1 MDIPQE
7 ARKLS
12 PRMVIL
18 ITKEEDSKKLDE
30 LFGRLHMP
38 ICYQARGKGT
48 ASSEMLDIFG
58 LGGSTRLITL
68 GILPKFM
75 VGELVKAAQEH
86 FSLHRKGGGIAFTVP
101 LTGIQHPIFRVL
113 NDEAKEAL
121 KQKIYERTE
130 QDMEEVKNKDY
141 VVVWVTVASGYSDE
155 VIDAA
160 QSAGAK
166 GGTVLR
172 GRQRNSDRI
181 SQHFGISTQE
191 ERDFVMMVVPREK
204 KGEIMAAIG
213 RACGLS
219 TEAHGVILAFPV
231 DEAFGLE
238 T

>member
-18 ITKEEDSKKLDE
+18 ITKEEDCAKLDE

-58 LGGSTRLITL
+58 LGGSARLITL

-75 VGELVKAAQEH
+75 VGELVKEAQEH
-86 FSLHRKGGGIAFTVP
+86 LSFHRKGGGIAFTVP
-101 LTGIQHPIFRVL
+101 LTGIQHPIFQVL
-113 NDEAKEAL
+113 NDEAREAL

-160 QSAGAK
+160 RSAGAK

-172 GRQRNSDRI
+172 GRQRNSERV

-191 ERDFVMMVVPREK
+191 ERDFVMIVVPREK

-219 TEAHGVILAFPV
+219 SEAHGVILAFPV
-231 DEAFGLE
+231 DEVFGLE